1 MYIKVSDTQFKR
13 RASKY
18 KEQKKPLS
26 QILLPHYLCLKI
38 VFTGL
43 VMNALSIMLRH
54 PSDAN

>member
-26 QILLPHYLCLKI
+26 QILLASLFISQDCFHRADHECLIHYAK
-38 VFTGL
+38 T
-43 VMNALSIMLRH
+43 SQ
-54 PSDAN
+54 